1 MREIFAL
8 PVRRSFWESGTKEE
22 KWRPMGV
29 FRLFACYSTG
39 VPNIGCRFQGALY
52 LTTSPRVKTLGCSV

>member
-1 MREIFAL
+1 MGHTELGSRDQFCVREIFDL

-52 LTTSPRVKTLGCSV
+52 